1 MRTEY
6 LSLMHLILK
15 NSDYEEHMH
24 RRSELEVFL
33 ERIMSE
39 EGPESEMDKRI
50 VEQIWAEFPQFF
62 SSFV

>member
-15 NSDYEEHMH
+15 NSDYEEHLH
-24 RRSELEVFL
+24 RRNELEIFM
-33 ERIMSE
+33 ERIMGE
-39 EGPESEMDKRI
+39 EGPESEMDRRI
-50 VEQIWAEFPQFF
+50 VQQILTEFPQYF